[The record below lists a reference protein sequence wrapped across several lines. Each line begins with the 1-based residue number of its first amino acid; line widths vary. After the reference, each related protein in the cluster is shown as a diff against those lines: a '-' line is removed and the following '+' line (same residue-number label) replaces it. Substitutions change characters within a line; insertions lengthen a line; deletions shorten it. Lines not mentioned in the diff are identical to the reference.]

1 MDRSIPIIQVNN
13 LTKSYQ
19 KQTVLE
25 DISFTV
31 SSGSVL
37 AIIGPNGA
45 GKSTLVKMLLGLEA
59 QTSGSVRIDGQKPE
73 AVRERIGYVPQRF
86 TFDRTVPITVHEFL
100 MLAACEEKEHSRTSV
115 VDRALQEVGLPHI
128 GNQQLGALSGGQFQ
142 RVMIARAIMHH
153 KDILI
158 LDEPATGVDI
168 AAEKTIY
175 DFIRKLNEER
185 GVTVLLISHELDIVF
200 RFATQVICLN
210 KRLVCHGVPKQV
222 ITKDVLQEMY
232 GHLAGAY
239 HHHCEK

>member
-1 MDRSIPIIQVNN
+1 MDRPTPIIHVSN
-13 LTKSYQ
+13 LEKTYQ

-45 GKSTLVKMLLGLEA
+45 GKSTLVKILLGLETP
-59 QTSGSVRIDGQKPE
+59 TSGSVLIDGQKPQV
-73 AVRERIGYVPQRF
+73 VRERIGYVPQRF
-86 TFDRTVPITVHEFL
+86 TFDRTIPITVHEFL
-100 MLAACEEKEHSRTSV
+100 MLAACEEKEHSRKSV
-115 VDRALQEVGLPHI
+115 VERALQEVGLPNI
-128 GNQQLGALSGGQFQ
+128 GTQQLGALSGGQFQ
-142 RVMIARAIMHH
+142 RIMIARAIMHH

-158 LDEPATGVDI
+158 LDEPATGIDI

-200 RFATQVICLN
+200 SFATQVICLN